1 MQPQRPVYWYSGQ
14 FLEPQHFQQADA
26 FHASERA
33 SLLQSAQPCF
43 WGVGNLDVDEAALAE
58 GWILVRSGIMRFQ
71 DGTEVVISAVPE
83 DGNAILPSRSFRE
96 AWTDPHMPFTV
107 FAGLPP
113 LKPYGNVAGIPSC
126 MRDGGR
132 LIGCDADTLP
142 EAPGRYLCPN
152 SDDSIADRYALPLA
166 TESRR
171 DMPVRTLYLYP
182 RLFWENE
189 TTDRPDWLFLPLLR
203 LTDEGSG
210 PRPDPAYA
218 PPSLYVEANPVLRGL
233 ARGLEA
239 RLAAAIRRL
248 EPARRRGLDEP
259 ATSRQLLLVNAARTL
274 SELRHALAWPGTAPH
289 ELFGL
294 LRNGFAAAAACVR
307 LAQPGLSAAGV
318 RQMLYRYADDLGDP
332 GRDDAYGYGLP
343 VLTRYFHD
351 RLCPGQRFRDMPA
364 SDIWSHEGLDYCIAA
379 GLISGTSEVTVSPDM
394 LATRAQI
401 VQLLW
406 AAAGS
411 PKTTGTLPFTDVAP
425 GAWYYDAV
433 HWAYRTG
440 LVSGTSP
447 TTFTPDAAITRQD
460 FTVILYAQAGRP
472 AMIGTALAAFPDA
485 GQVAGYAYA
494 ALIWAVEQGLIGGVG
509 TPSGPQLAPRGYAT
523 RAQVAKILMG
533 YYDK

>member
-1 MQPQRPVYWYSGQ
+1 
-14 FLEPQHFQQADA
+14 
-26 FHASERA
+26 
-33 SLLQSAQPCF
+33 
-43 WGVGNLDVDEAALAE
+43 
-58 GWILVRSGIMRFQ
+58 
-71 DGTEVVISAVPE
+71 
-83 DGNAILPSRSFRE
+83 
-96 AWTDPHMPFTV
+96 MPFTV

-274 SELRHALAWPGTAPH
+274 SELRHALAWPGTAPR

-294 LRNGFAAAAACVR
+294 LRNGFAAAAACVGIAAADAMPLYR
-307 LAQPGLSAAGV
+307 HDDPAESFRSLDSLLREILRGLLPETAAVVRFRADGEFLRAELPEGLGRTQALLVLQTEETVSSLLNEGRLVADAPDTLPATLAQAIAGVPLREIPAPPGLP
-318 RQMLYRYADDLGDP
+318 Q
-332 GRDDAYGYGLP
+332 RDGIHYL
-343 VLTRYFHD
+343 
-351 RLCPGQRFRDMPA
+351 
-364 SDIWSHEGLDYCIAA
+364 E
-379 GLISGTSEVTVSPDM
+379 
-394 LATRAQI
+394 
-401 VQLLW
+401 
-406 AAAGS
+406 
-411 PKTTGTLPFTDVAP
+411 
-425 GAWYYDAV
+425 
-433 HWAYRTG
+433 
-440 LVSGTSP
+440 
-447 TTFTPDAAITRQD
+447 PDARSERWQ
-460 FTVILYAQAGRP
+460 
-472 AMIGTALAAFPDA
+472 
-485 GQVAGYAYA
+485 A
-494 ALIWAVEQGLIGGVG
+494 ALRSGALGVALF
-509 TPSGPQLAPRGYAT
+509 PLCGPALPGHLRLLYL
-523 RAQVAKILMG
+523 RN
-533 YYDK
+533 

>member
-1 MQPQRPVYWYSGQ
+1 MQLQRPVYWYSGQ

-58 GWILVRSGIMRFQ
+58 GRILVRSGIMRFQ
-71 DGTEVVISAVPE
+71 DGTEVVIAAVPE

-113 LKPYGNVAGIPSC
+113 LKSYGNVAGIPSC

-274 SELRHALAWPGTAPH
+274 SELRHALAWPGTAPR

-294 LRNGFAAAAACVR
+294 LRNGFAAAAACVGIAAADAMPLYR
-307 LAQPGLSAAGV
+307 HDDPAESFRSLDSLLREILRGLLPETAAVVRFRADGEFLRAELPEGLGRTQALLVLQTEETVSSLLNEGRLVADAPDTLPATLAQAIAGVPLREIPAPPGLP
-318 RQMLYRYADDLGDP
+318 Q
-332 GRDDAYGYGLP
+332 RDGIHYL
-343 VLTRYFHD
+343 
-351 RLCPGQRFRDMPA
+351 
-364 SDIWSHEGLDYCIAA
+364 E
-379 GLISGTSEVTVSPDM
+379 
-394 LATRAQI
+394 
-401 VQLLW
+401 
-406 AAAGS
+406 
-411 PKTTGTLPFTDVAP
+411 
-425 GAWYYDAV
+425 
-433 HWAYRTG
+433 
-440 LVSGTSP
+440 
-447 TTFTPDAAITRQD
+447 PDARSERWQ
-460 FTVILYAQAGRP
+460 
-472 AMIGTALAAFPDA
+472 TALRSGALGVALFPLC
-485 GQVAGYAYA
+485 GP
-494 ALIWAVEQGLIGGVG
+494 ALPGHLR
-509 TPSGPQLAPRGYAT
+509 LLYLRN
-523 RAQVAKILMG
+523 
-533 YYDK
+533 